1 MKIGITGHTHGIGKS
16 TFELLSNNGHTV
28 TGFSRQN
35 GYDIDS
41 VENRNKILKEV
52 EDFDVFIN
60 NAFSMN
66 QTTLLTEL
74 INMWDG
80 KDKLIINLGSKVTMI
95 DFDTIPA
102 NFVISGQEQY
112 VIEKRKQEQII
123 RDRLTHPLP
132 KLTNLVIGL
141 TDTRMVAY
149 LDALKLDPKHLA
161 STIDFVI
168 SNRDFIEVQTMV
180 IDVPRQRINEI
191 KLH

>member
-1 MKIGITGHTHGIGKS
+1 MKIGMTGHTHGIGKA

-102 NFVISGQEQY
+102 NFVISGQEPY

-149 LDALKLDPKHLA
+149 LDALKINPKHLA

-180 IDVPRQRINEI
+180 IDVPR
-191 KLH
+191 HT